1 MESKESCKVRVEIMG
16 QEYVLRGSDSPEY
29 VEMLA
34 RYVADKMQQCNR
46 HHPSYNPTKVS
57 VLVSLQLAD
66 ELNKLREDY
75 EKIIDE
81 LRVLDRIH
89 KTG

>member
-1 MESKESCKVRVEIMG
+1 MEAKEGCKIRVEIMG
-16 QEYVLRGSDSPEY
+16 QDYVLKGSESPEY
-29 VEMLA
+29 IEMLA
-34 RYVADKMQQCNR
+34 KYVAEKMQQCNR

-57 VLVSLQLAD
+57 VLVAFQLAD

-81 LRVLDRIH
+81 LQVLDRIH
-89 KTG
+89 KVG